1 MMPVCP
7 TGPWQEEQVL
17 LTVDCWKNKQAF
29 QKQPNIMLQL
39 LGMGPPLNSLFSSI
53 SVPDSVC
60 VCDLNEA

>member
-1 MMPVCP
+1 
-7 TGPWQEEQVL
+7 
-17 LTVDCWKNKQAF
+17 
-29 QKQPNIMLQL
+29 MLQL